1 MILIKYNSKKIMKK
15 STIFLLLLLLSSCI
29 AKTKMSLSSSYKNE
43 FILNKNKKYLFIKN
57 NLHTNDLS
65 FIKTVDNDFKNIF
78 GENLHI
84 KNSLL
89 EFENDRFVRVTNGF
103 IDIMKETYS
112 EDFDYLVIIRFVR
125 KPENKDD
132 LDNKF
137 IKVKIDDISK
147 TRVYHTVL
155 QIVDL
160 KQGKIVYSKEAIS
173 DYKKNF
179 STGITTTPLKQ
190 LYDTYDHLLKEF
202 RKKIYN

>member
-1 MILIKYNSKKIMKK
+1 MRKIFAYLFLIV
-15 STIFLLLLLLSSCI
+15 LLTSCI
-29 AKTKMSLSSSYKNE
+29 ANTKMSLSSSYKDE
-43 FILNKNKKYLFIKN
+43 FILNKSKKYLFIKN

-78 GENLHI
+78 GENLYV

-89 EFENDRFVRVTNGF
+89 EFDNDRFVRVTDGF
-103 IDIMKETYS
+103 VDIMKENYS
-112 EDFDYLVIIRFVR
+112 EEFDYLVILRFMR

-132 LDNKF
+132 LDNKI
-137 IKVKIDDISK
+137 IKVKIDDVSK

-160 KQGKIVYSKEAIS
+160 KQGKIIYSKEAIS
-173 DYKKNF
+173 DYKKKF
-179 STGITTTPLKQ
+179 STGITTTPIKQ
-190 LYDTYDHLLKEF
+190 LYDTYNHLLKEF